1 MKGDKKVIEALNDI
15 LTAELTGVNQYFV
28 HHKMCENWGFARLS
42 QQIRAESMSEMRHA
56 DSLIERILFLDGVP
70 NVQRLSKVRIGETV
84 PEQLRLDL
92 DLELDAV
99 RRLNQAIAV
108 AREAGDN
115 GSRELFQQILA
126 EEETHVDWLEA
137 QLNLLEQLG
146 TKTYLGQQIGSGG
159 G

>member
-28 HHKMCENWGFARLS
+28 HHKMCENWGFRRLS

-84 PEQLRLDL
+84 PEQVRLDL
-92 DLELDAV
+92 ELELDAV

-126 EEETHVDWLEA
+126 DEEKHVDWLEA
-137 QLNLLEQLG
+137 QLTLLEQVG
-146 TKTYLGQQIGSGG
+146 TKTYLGQQIGPAGG
-159 G
+159 